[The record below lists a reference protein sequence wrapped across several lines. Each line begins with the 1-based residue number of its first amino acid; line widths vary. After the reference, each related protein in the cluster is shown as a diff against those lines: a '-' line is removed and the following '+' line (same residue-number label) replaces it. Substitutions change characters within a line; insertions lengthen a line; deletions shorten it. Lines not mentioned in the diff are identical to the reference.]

1 VRARSARLALPARAA
16 LAALVVCLAGAA
28 ISCRTLPPDRI
39 VQSAG
44 EEESAALEAF
54 ALRLLYLR
62 LHPDAAWLEAL
73 RAELERAAARP
84 GQSRLTQARVEALR
98 AEAAL
103 QAGDRPAARNLA
115 EAAAR
120 LSEEVEGVWLVR
132 AGLEADAAR
141 RLAILEE
148 GLARAEKKPRLLCE
162 RGRELLNAGRYAEAA
177 QDLDEGLR
185 GLDPAYLEL
194 YGADRERAFSLAQAA
209 REAGTPVTV
218 DRPGALDGPLTLR
231 DMVERAF
238 RETRLLGSLSS
249 SPNPT
254 YEAALPALKTAGLLL
269 EPGAAPEAAAPR
281 KAVAFFLWGLI
292 ARTEHDPKLL
302 TRYRQKYSFSPVP
315 DVGVGEPWFDAVLGV
330 VEREVMDLP
339 DGVNFQPEQPVSGL
353 GYLSILQRLQ
363 RLYR

>member
-1 VRARSARLALPARAA
+1 MRARSARLALPARAA

-120 LSEEVEGVWLVR
+120 LSEEVEGVWRPGRDQPHRQQRKSGQRRIPYRKDL
-132 AGLEADAAR
+132 LESSSGNWGTSPHH
-141 RLAILEE
+141 RLTPRE
-148 GLARAEKKPRLLCE
+148 GLLALAPV
-162 RGRELLNAGRYAEAA
+162 
-177 QDLDEGLR
+177 
-185 GLDPAYLEL
+185 
-194 YGADRERAFSLAQAA
+194 GAWLA
-209 REAGTPVTV
+209 
-218 DRPGALDGPLTLR
+218 
-231 DMVERAF
+231 
-238 RETRLLGSLSS
+238 
-249 SPNPT
+249 
-254 YEAALPALKTAGLLL
+254 
-269 EPGAAPEAAAPR
+269 
-281 KAVAFFLWGLI
+281 
-292 ARTEHDPKLL
+292 
-302 TRYRQKYSFSPVP
+302 
-315 DVGVGEPWFDAVLGV
+315 
-330 VEREVMDLP
+330 
-339 DGVNFQPEQPVSGL
+339 
-353 GYLSILQRLQ
+353 
-363 RLYR
+363 